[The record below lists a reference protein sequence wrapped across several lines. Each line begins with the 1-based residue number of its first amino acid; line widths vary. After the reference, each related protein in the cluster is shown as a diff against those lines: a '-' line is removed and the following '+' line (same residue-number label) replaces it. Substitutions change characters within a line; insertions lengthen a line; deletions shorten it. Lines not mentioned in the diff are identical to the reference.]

1 MTAIPGQTT
10 RPLYDSTDSLLR
22 FAMRADATL
31 TGLCGL
37 AVAFVADP
45 VSKLTGLTSLQEY
58 ALGAAFV
65 LYGLVVFSL
74 AALPNLRRVGVG
86 IVVANVACTLA
97 TVVAAEAVPMTAT
110 GVAATLATGV
120 YTAAFGA
127 LQYVGVRRLAV

>member
-1 MTAIPGQTT
+1 MTAISGPT
-10 RPLYDSTDSLLR
+10 RRLYDSTDSLLR

-45 VSKLTGLTSLQEY
+45 LSSLLGLTSLREY

-74 AALPNLRRVGVG
+74 AALPNLRRVGFGV
-86 IVVANVACTLA
+86 IVANVVCTVA
-97 TVVAAEAVPMTAT
+97 AWVAAEAVPMTSL
-110 GVAATLATGV
+110 GVAATLAIGV
-120 YTAAFGA
+120 YTAGFAV
-127 LQYVGVRRLAV
+127 LQYLGVRRLAT